1 MKGEPMGISVMEAV
15 MKVIESE
22 GVEYIFGIPGSAI
35 LPFYNTACQS
45 QIAKHLIDIEPTQI
59 GKVFEPDLGIVSDA
73 KLALQEL
80 LKTAQT
86 MQKIQRK
93 NKSVEQLRLEIEAL
107 TQELLDQENEKSDL
121 EILLENII
129 EHSTNIEAELHE
141 KNEEMSRYLQQVFCI
156 TAAAAAVEAG
166 TFQSHTLD
174 EVAARSDELGQLA
187 RVFQRMT
194 EQVRVREEK
203 LKQQVEELRIEIDQ
217 SKRMQQVSQITK
229 TDSFQQLKQ
238 KIKQL
243 RG

>member
-1 MKGEPMGISVMEAV
+1 MRISVMEAM
-15 MKVIESE
+15 MKVLESE
-22 GVEYIFGIPGSAI
+22 GVEYIFGVMGSAI
-35 LPFYNTACQS
+35 LPFYDTACQS
-45 QIAKHLIDIEPTQI
+45 QIVKHLIDIEPTQI
-59 GKVFEPDLGIVSDA
+59 GKVFEPNFGIVSDE

-80 LKTAQT
+80 LKTPPT
-86 MQKIQRK
+86 MQKVQRT
-93 NKSVEQLRLEIEAL
+93 NKSVEQLLLEIEAL
-107 TQELLDQENEKSDL
+107 KQELLDQENEKSDL

-129 EHSTNIEAELHE
+129 EHSTNIEAELHD

-156 TAAAAAVEAG
+156 TAAAAAVETG

-238 KIKQL
+238 KVKQL

>member
-1 MKGEPMGISVMEAV
+1 MRIPVMEAV
-15 MKVIESE
+15 MKVLESE
-22 GVEYIFGIPGSAI
+22 SVEYIFDIPGSAI
-35 LPFYNTACQS
+35 LPFYDTACQS
-45 QIAKHLIDIEPTQI
+45 QIVKHLINIEPTQI
-59 GKVFEPDLGIVSDA
+59 GKVFEPNFGIVSDG

-80 LKTAQT
+80 LKTPQT
-86 MQKIQRK
+86 MQKVQRT
-93 NKSVEQLRLEIEAL
+93 NKSVEQLLLEIEAL
-107 TQELLDQENEKSDL
+107 KQELLDQKNEKSDL

-129 EHSTNIEAELHE
+129 EHSTNIEAELHD

-156 TAAAAAVEAG
+156 TAAAAAVETG

-238 KIKQL
+238 KVKKL

>member
-1 MKGEPMGISVMEAV
+1 MRIPVTEGA
-15 MKVIESE
+15 MKVLESE
-22 GVEYIFGIPGSAI
+22 GVEYIFGVMGSAI
-35 LPFYNTACQS
+35 LPFYDTACQS
-45 QIAKHLIDIEPTQI
+45 QIVNHLIDIEPTQI

-73 KLALQEL
+73 KVALQEL

-86 MQKIQRK
+86 MPKVQRT
-93 NKSVEQLRLEIEAL
+93 NKTVEQLLLEVEAL
-107 TQELLDQENEKSDL
+107 KQELLDQENEKSDL
-121 EILLENII
+121 EILLENIT
-129 EHSTNIEAELHE
+129 EHSTNIEAELHD

-156 TAAAAAVEAG
+156 TAAAAAVETG

-238 KIKQL
+238 KVKQL

>member
-86 MQKIQRK
+86 MQKYK
-93 NKSVEQLRLEIEAL
+93 
-107 TQELLDQENEKSDL
+107 
-121 EILLENII
+121 
-129 EHSTNIEAELHE
+129 
-141 KNEEMSRYLQQVFCI
+141 
-156 TAAAAAVEAG
+156 
-166 TFQSHTLD
+166 
-174 EVAARSDELGQLA
+174 
-187 RVFQRMT
+187 
-194 EQVRVREEK
+194 
-203 LKQQVEELRIEIDQ
+203 
-217 SKRMQQVSQITK
+217 
-229 TDSFQQLKQ
+229 
-238 KIKQL
+238 
-243 RG
+243 